1 MLLEPIIYVYNLGE
15 SLMWCVCG
23 VCLYAGRGREGQQL
37 KASLSHVESLGL
49 HEAL

>member
-1 MLLEPIIYVYNLGE
+1 MYITYEKAR
-15 SLMWCVCG
+15 CDVCG
-23 VCLYAGRGREGQQL
+23 VWLYAGQGQEGQQL